1 MTTVQVPPIEIHGY
15 AIVSD
20 DDKIAAAD
28 GLTPVSLR
36 NEKDWDYYQR
46 ALANSDLIVL
56 GRRSHEFEPN
66 VRGDLRLVLSR
77 EGAGLEHRGDA
88 WWWDS
93 SRVSWTEAVPRILP
107 NGGEVA
113 VSGGQ
118 VAFDLFL
125 AIGFEAFHLSRA
137 KGVQLP
143 GGRGVFAACDRGV
156 PAETVLTDAG
166 LSIRQ
171 TIPLDPVH
179 GVAMTVWRMRKP
191 AA

>member
-1 MTTVQVPPIEIHGY
+1 MTAAPLRPIEIRGY

-56 GRRSHEFEPN
+56 ARRTHEFEPN

-77 EGAGLEHRGDA
+77 EGAGLERRDDA
-88 WWWDS
+88 WWWDPA
-93 SRVSWTEAVPRILP
+93 RVTWEEAVRRVLP
-107 NGGEVA
+107 GGGEVA

-125 AIGFEAFHLSRA
+125 AIGFAAFNLSRA
-137 KGVQLP
+137 KGVKLP
-143 GGRGVFAACDRGV
+143 GGRGVFSACDRGV
-156 PAETVLTDAG
+156 PAETVLGEAG
-166 LSIRQ
+166 LALAE
-171 TIPLDPVH
+171 TIPLDPSQ
-179 GVAMTVWRMRKP
+179 GVAMNVWRRQTGS
-191 AA
+191 